1 MMSMEYKIKIGKYRL
16 GCVDSVRIRKSVE
29 SLSDTAEIVLPATY
43 INKSIDI
50 ESKLKEGDIVTIE
63 LGYDDHLQTE
73 FNGYLN
79 TITTD
84 DSSVKL
90 ECEDDIYL
98 FRKEVRNKE
107 MKNVS
112 LLSLLQYVISE
123 IDKSYILACDYDFKY
138 DKFVIKDVNA
148 WDILKKVQDETKAN
162 IYFKDK
168 TLHVHPQYKEIAN
181 TAVVT
186 FDFARNVEKSSL
198 KYKKA
203 DQRKYFVEVES
214 VGRDGKRIVVTVGKQ
229 GGERR
234 SIKVYGITDKASL
247 TKRGEQELQQ
257 IVYTGFEGNFTGW
270 LVPYCQPTYKILL
283 RDSEYPYKNGVY
295 YVVSTEVNFS
305 SQGGERI
312 ISIGKKINE

>member
-1 MMSMEYKIKIGKYRL
+1 MLAMEYKIKIGKYTL
-16 GCVDSVRIRKSVE
+16 GYVDSVRIRKSVE
-29 SLSDTAEIVLPATY
+29 SLSDTAEIILPATY

-50 ESKLKEGDIVTIE
+50 ESKLKEGDTVAIE
-63 LGYDDHLQTE
+63 LGYDNSLQME
-73 FNGYLN
+73 FKGYLN

-98 FRKEVRNKE
+98 FRKEIKNKE
-107 MKNVS
+107 LKKVS
-112 LLSLLQYVISE
+112 LFTILKYLIEQV
-123 IDKSYILACDYDFKY
+123 DKSYGLSCDYDFKY

-148 WDILKKVQDETKAN
+148 WDVLKKVQDETKAN

-168 TLHVHPQYKEIAN
+168 TLHVHPQYKEIENSKAI
-181 TAVVT
+181 T
-186 FDFARNVEKSSL
+186 FDFARNIEKSSL

-203 DQRKYFVEVES
+203 DQRKYFVEVEG
-214 VGRDGKRIVVTVGKQ
+214 VGKDGKRIVVTVGKQ
-229 GGERR
+229 GGEKRN
-234 SIKVYGITDKASL
+234 IKIYGVTDKISL
-247 TKRGEQELQQ
+247 QKRGEQELQQ

-270 LVPYCQPTYKILL
+270 LVPYCEPTYKIEL
-283 RDSEYPYKNGVY
+283 RDSEYPEKNGVY
-295 YVVSTEVNFS
+295 YVISTEVNFS